1 MSMKELITPD
11 LVTLNLQART
21 PDEAFVELGNL
32 LARAGAVPQLD
43 TYLESVR
50 TREALGTTAMGFG
63 VAMPHGK
70 SPGCSR
76 AAIAFGRAPAGIP
89 WPSLDDQPVRL
100 VFLIAAPEG
109 GENAHLRAVSQ
120 LARQLMQ
127 PEVRQ
132 RLLTA
137 DSADAVLAALQ

>member
-11 LVTLNLQART
+11 LVTLNLQAHT
-21 PDEAFVELGNL
+21 PDEALVELGNL
-32 LARAGAVPQLD
+32 LARAGAVVQLD
-43 TYLESVR
+43 TYLGAVR
-50 TREALGTTAMGFG
+50 TREALGTTAMGVG

-70 SPGCSR
+70 SPGVAR
-76 AAIAFGRAPAGIP
+76 AAFAFGRARAGIP
-89 WPSLDDQPVRL
+89 WPSLDDQPVQL

-109 GENAHLRAVSQ
+109 GENAHLRVVSQ

-132 RLLTA
+132 HLLTA
-137 DSADAVLAALQ
+137 DSPDAVLAALQ